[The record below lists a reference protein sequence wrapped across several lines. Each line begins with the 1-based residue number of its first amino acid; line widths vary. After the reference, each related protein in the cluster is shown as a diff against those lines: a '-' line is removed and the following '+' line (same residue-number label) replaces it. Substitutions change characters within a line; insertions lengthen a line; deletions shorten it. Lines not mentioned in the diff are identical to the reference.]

1 MSKIT
6 PYLWFE
12 RDLEQV
18 LDYYK
23 SIFKNARV
31 SGVQDLGNDI
41 KTAEF
46 ELEGQKFMALQGGP
60 QFKFTEAISFFVTC
74 EDQAEVDYY
83 WNALTANGGEE
94 SQCGWLKDKYGLSW
108 QIIPK
113 TLMETVGGKDKAGAQ
128 RATQAMLQMR
138 KIVVDDLL
146 KAYAG

>member
-1 MSKIT
+1 MSTIT

-18 LDYYK
+18 LDYYM
-23 SIFKNARV
+23 SVFKNARN
-31 SGVQDLGNDI
+31 SSVQDLGNDI

-83 WNALTANGGEE
+83 WNALTSNGGQE

-113 TLMETVGGKDKAGAQ
+113 ALMETIGGEDKAGAQ
-128 RATQAMLQMR
+128 RVVQAMLQMR
-138 KIVVDDLL
+138 KIIVDDLRR
-146 KAYAG
+146 AYAG